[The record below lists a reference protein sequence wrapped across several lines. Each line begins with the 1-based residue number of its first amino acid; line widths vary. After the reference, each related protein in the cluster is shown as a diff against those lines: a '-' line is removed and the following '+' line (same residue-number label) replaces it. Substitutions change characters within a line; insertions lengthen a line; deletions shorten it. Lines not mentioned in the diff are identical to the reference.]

1 MSPTVERKLAAI
13 MFTDI
18 VGFTAMSA
26 KDESKALALLDLHRE
41 LISPI
46 ISKSNGTIH
55 KEIGDGLLLSF
66 STVTEAVQCGV
77 IIQESIRK
85 IEDLNLRIGIHEGE
99 ISLKNGDV
107 LGDDVNITSRI
118 VPFSPI
124 GGIAISEKIQQ
135 NISSLPEY
143 KFNFIGRPKLKGI
156 SKKLKI
162 YNISS
167 HGLPSNSKLS
177 LRKSSAIIISCLS
190 ISVVV
195 IIFLFQYFSF
205 NFRDSNELLK
215 SDIPSVTIIPPEII
229 SAQTNNQIIR
239 SIAEDLI
246 INISTYSGG
255 EIILPSI
262 NDVLNVNEKLP
273 RKIAYQLKSKFV
285 LESSLS
291 ISDKDIELRC
301 RLSDTISGKS
311 PYSKSMK
318 STFKNL
324 SVILEIISI
333 GVVNSLNINVV
344 TPNKQ
349 ELTPMDFSA
358 TL

>member
-1 MSPTVERKLAAI
+1 MPTAIKRKLAAI

-18 VGFTAMSA
+18 VGYTSMSA
-26 KDESKALALLDLHRE
+26 KDESKAIALIDLHRE

-46 ISKSNGTIH
+46 ISKFNGTIH
-55 KEIGDGLLLSF
+55 KEMGDGLLLSF

-77 IIQESIRK
+77 NIQESIRK
-85 IEDLNLRIGIHEGE
+85 IEELNLRIGIHEGE
-99 ISLKNGDV
+99 ITLKNGDV

-118 VPFSPI
+118 VPYSPI

-135 NISSLPEY
+135 NISSLPDY

-156 SKKLKI
+156 PMKLKLFTI
-162 YNISS
+162 AS
-167 HGLPSNSKLS
+167 HGLPSKSKLK
-177 LRKSSAIIISCLS
+177 LRKSPAIIIGCLS
-190 ISVVV
+190 FSIMM
-195 IIFLFQYFSF
+195 IILLIQYFSF
-205 NFRDSNELLK
+205 NSIDSIN
-215 SDIPSVTIIPPEII
+215 SDIPSVTIMPPEII
-229 SAQTNNQIIR
+229 SAQANNQIIR

-273 RKIAYQLKSKFV
+273 RKIANQLNSKFV

-291 ISDKDIELRC
+291 ISDRDIELRC
-301 RLSDTISGKS
+301 RLLDTVSGKS

-318 STFKNL
+318 STFRNL

-344 TPNKQ
+344 TPHKQ
-349 ELTPMDFSA
+349 ELTPMDFSE